1 MRPLSCRFK
10 TQCLIK
16 KTKQHN
22 EVHKSYFIND
32 NMQNDIMMSSSRVIF
47 VTNMQIM
54 TGVSIRKTFASVILR
69 RLLGCQAGD
78 LKQ

>member
-1 MRPLSCRFK
+1 MRPLSCIFK

-22 EVHKSYFIND
+22 EVYKSYFIND
-32 NMQNDIMMSSSRVIF
+32 NMQNDIMMSYSRVIF